1 MITSFSLIMGIISFL
16 LSISIFRKYS
26 STPEVTSLLIS
37 VNIGTYFLISPNLI
51 SADSS
56 VLLAYG
62 SSGFYLAS
70 GRFETLITSI
80 FLHANLLHLFLN
92 MYALY
97 ILGKVVE
104 ISLGRVRY
112 AVLYFASGLSG
123 NLLSAIADSKAVG
136 VGASGAVMGLL
147 GYMIATEYKLTG
159 KLNPSTVFIAIFV
172 IFGGFSANVDVLAH
186 LGGFSLGLIWGLS
199 RGVKLHYE
207 TSYW

>member
-1 MITSFSLIMGIISFL
+1 MVAPTSLLMGAGGFL
-16 LSISIFRKYS
+16 ISILLLRKYS

-37 VNIGTYFLISPNLI
+37 ANLGAYFLTSPNLI

-56 VLLAYG
+56 ILIAYG

-80 FLHANLLHLFLN
+80 FLHVNLIHLALN

-97 ILGKVVE
+97 VLGKIVE
-104 ISLGRVRY
+104 ISLGRVKY
-112 AVLYFASGLSG
+112 SVLYFASGISG
-123 NLLSAIADSKAVG
+123 NLLSALADSRAVG

-147 GYMIATEYKLTG
+147 GYIIAMEYRLTRR
-159 KLNPSTVFIAIFV
+159 LSPSTVFIAIFV

-186 LGGFSLGLIWGLS
+186 LGGFLLGLFWGLIKNLS
-199 RGVKLHYE
+199 LSYE
-207 TSYW
+207 LE